1 MTIALIPLDERP
13 VNTRYP
19 AMLAAAA
26 GIDLRM
32 PPPELLSA
40 HKRRADRRKLGEW
53 LSQLAPTLDA
63 VIVSAEMLGYG
74 SLIASRTSHDSV
86 FDILDRL
93 ELLRRLK
100 RQRPDLQV
108 LGFNTIMRISDFD
121 GDVEEP
127 DYWLHHGRQLFALSQ
142 LMDRALQGE
151 PVQEALH
158 GLEQALP
165 EDVRLDFLRRRS
177 RNHLVNLALL
187 QQAAEGVFDTLVL
200 SSDDTSPHGLPTR
213 EKRWLQETA
222 SRLALGQRLLMYP
235 GADEVGCALLARAAN
250 HAAGRAPAV
259 EVAYYPAE
267 GADVVAAFEDGPVRV
282 TVERQ
287 IQAMGGVP
295 VATGGE
301 IWMAVNAPLPGRN
314 EYAEE
319 LASRQRGERWE
330 PLTHLAHD
338 ARRRVQ
344 AGQRVVIADVA
355 YPNGADPAL
364 IEALLPTVDLSRLAA
379 YGAWNTAGNTIG
391 VALAQA
397 SLTHAGDE
405 LAQQRFLLHR
415 FVEDWGYQ
423 RVVRAELRAQQ
434 PAGREPSA
442 AERPEALK
450 FVERRL
456 NALIERLPGYAGRW
470 RIAPGSARF
479 PWQRTFE
486 IDFELGRLASR

>member
-1 MTIALIPLDERP
+1 MMMALIPLDERP
-13 VNTRYP
+13 ANTRYP

-32 PPPELLSA
+32 PEPELLSA
-40 HKRRADRRKLGEW
+40 HKHRADRRKLGEW
-53 LSQLAPTLDA
+53 LNRLAPDLQA
-63 VIVSAEMLGYG
+63 VIVSVEMLGYG
-74 SLIASRTSHDSV
+74 SLIASRTSPDSV
-86 FDILDRL
+86 YDILDRL
-93 ELLRRLK
+93 ELVRRLK
-100 RQRPDLQV
+100 RQRPDLPV

-127 DYWLHHGRQLFALSQ
+127 EYWLRHGRQLFALSQ

-151 PVQEALH
+151 PVQVALH
-158 GLEQALP
+158 ALEHATP
-165 EDVRLDFLRRRS
+165 AEVRSDFLRRRS
-177 RNHLVNLALL
+177 RNHLVNLAML

-200 SSDDTSPHGLPTR
+200 SSDDTSPYGLPTR

-222 SRLALGQRLLMYP
+222 GRLDLGQRLLMYP

-250 HAAGRAPAV
+250 RAEGRAPTV

-267 GADVVAAFEDGPVRV
+267 GADIVAAFEDGPVRV

-287 IQAMGGVP
+287 IHAMGGVP
-295 VATGGE
+295 VAAGGE
-301 IWMAVNAPLPGRN
+301 IWMAVNAPLSGRN
-314 EYAEE
+314 EYAKD
-319 LASRQRGERWE
+319 LAARQRVERLAL
-330 PLTHLAHD
+330 LTRLAHD
-338 ARRRVQ
+338 TRQRMQ

-364 IEALLPTVDLSRLAA
+364 IEALLPQVDLTRLAA

-397 SLTHAGDE
+397 SLTHGGDE
-405 LAQQRFLLHR
+405 EARQRFLLHR

-423 RVVRAELRAQQ
+423 RVVRAELRAQR
-434 PAGREPSA
+434 PAGQEPST

-456 NALIERLPGYAGRW
+456 NALLQRLPGFAGRW
-470 RIAPGSARF
+470 RIAPGSTRF

-486 IDFELGRLASR
+486 IDFELNRS

>member
-1 MTIALIPLDERP
+1 MMMALIPLDERP

-32 PPPELLSA
+32 PKPELLSA

-53 LSQLAPTLDA
+53 LNRLAPAPQA
-63 VIVSAEMLGYG
+63 VIVSVEMLGYG
-74 SLIASRTSHDSV
+74 SLIASRTSSDSV
-86 FDILDRL
+86 YDILDRL
-93 ELLRRLK
+93 ELLRQLK
-100 RQRPDLQV
+100 RQRPELLV

-127 DYWLHHGRQLFALSQ
+127 EYWSRHGRQLFALSQ

-151 PVQEALH
+151 PVHLELHALEH
-158 GLEQALP
+158 AVP
-165 EDVRLDFLRRRS
+165 NDVRNDFLRRRS
-177 RNHLVNLALL
+177 RNHLVNLAML
-187 QQAAEGVFDTLVL
+187 QQAADGVFDTLVL
-200 SSDDTSPHGLPTR
+200 SSDDTSPHGLPSR
-213 EKRWLQETA
+213 EKRWLQESA
-222 SRLALGQRLLMYP
+222 GRLALGQRLLMYP

-250 HAAGRAPAV
+250 RAAGWAPTV

-267 GADVVAAFEDGPVRV
+267 GADIVAAYEDGPVRV

-287 IQAMGGVP
+287 IHAMGGVP
-295 VATGGE
+295 VAAGGE

-314 EYAEE
+314 EYADE
-319 LASRQRGERWE
+319 LAARQRDERLAT
-330 PLTHLAHD
+330 LTRLAHD
-338 ARRRVQ
+338 ARRRLQ
-344 AGQRVVIADVA
+344 AGQRVAIADVA
-355 YPNGADPAL
+355 YPNGADPVL
-364 IEALLPTVDLSRLAA
+364 IEALLPAVDLTQLAA

-397 SLTHAGDE
+397 SLTRAGDE
-405 LAQQRFLLHR
+405 AARLRFLLHR

-423 RVVRAELRAQQ
+423 RVVRAELRAQRT
-434 PAGREPSA
+434 AGVEPSA
-442 AERPEALK
+442 AERPQALK

-456 NALIERLPGYAGRW
+456 NALLERLPGFAGHW
-470 RIAPGSARF
+470 RIAPGSTRF

-486 IDFELGRLASR
+486 IDFDLERS